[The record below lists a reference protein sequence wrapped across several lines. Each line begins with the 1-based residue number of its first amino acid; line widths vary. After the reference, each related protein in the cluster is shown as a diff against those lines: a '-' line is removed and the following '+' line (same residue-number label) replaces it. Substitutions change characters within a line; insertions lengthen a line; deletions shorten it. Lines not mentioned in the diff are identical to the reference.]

1 MDISELVS
9 IHSIGH
15 GLKDVKVEF
24 KKDTALDVS
33 DVSIKG
39 KQGEILNIPRWIA
52 DVLES
57 EKHVEIQ
64 DVDMLVELKQAVEK
78 EKMLG
83 QFDLSTL
90 QVQHQADPH
99 FYIKMKSYMDG
110 LPEKDYDKVES
121 MLNTLLRTRQT
132 KIIRLA
138 DTSKLTADIS
148 QKLSIEEREFY
159 NNLHDNSSKFSKT
172 IIGNK
177 K

>member
-1 MDISELVS
+1 MHL
-9 IHSIGH
+9 IGNS
-15 GLKDVKVEF
+15 LKDVKVEF

-33 DVSIKG
+33 DISIKG
-39 KQGEILNIPRWIA
+39 KQGEILNSPKWVA
-52 DVLES
+52 NVLES
-57 EKHVEIQ
+57 EKYVEIQ

-90 QVQHQADPH
+90 QVQHQADSH
-99 FYIKMKSYMDG
+99 FYIKMKSYMNG

-138 DTSKLTADIS
+138 DASKLTADIS

>member
-1 MDISELVS
+1 M
-9 IHSIGH
+9 HSIGNS
-15 GLKDVKVEF
+15 LKDVKVEF
-24 KKDTALDVS
+24 KKDLKLDAF
-33 DVSIKG
+33 DISIDG
-39 KQGEILNIPRWIA
+39 KQGEIINIPGWIA

-83 QFDLSTL
+83 QFDLATL
-90 QVQHQADPH
+90 QVRQQADPH
-99 FYIKMKSYMDG
+99 FYIKMKSYMKR

-138 DTSKLTADIS
+138 DASKLTAEIS

-172 IIGNK
+172 IIGSK

>member
-1 MDISELVS
+1 M
-9 IHSIGH
+9 HSIGNS
-15 GLKDVKVEF
+15 LKDVKVEF
-24 KKDTALDVS
+24 KKDVTLDVS
-33 DVSIKG
+33 DISIKG
-39 KQGEILNIPRWIA
+39 KQGEILNIPRWVA
-52 DVLES
+52 NVLES

-83 QFDLSTL
+83 QFDLATL
-90 QVQHQADPH
+90 QVQHQVDPH
-99 FYIKMKSYMDG
+99 FYIKMKSYMNR

-138 DTSKLTADIS
+138 DASKLTADIS

-172 IIGNK
+172 IIGSK

>member
-1 MDISELVS
+1 MSELVNM
-9 IHSIGH
+9 HSIGNS
-15 GLKDVKVEF
+15 LKDVKVEF
-24 KKDTALDVS
+24 KKDLKLDAF
-33 DVSIKG
+33 DISIDG
-39 KQGEILNIPRWIA
+39 KQGEILNIPGWIA

-83 QFDLSTL
+83 QFDLATL
-90 QVQHQADPH
+90 QVRQQADPH
-99 FYIKMKSYMDG
+99 FYIKMKSYMKR

-138 DTSKLTADIS
+138 DASKLTAEIS

-172 IIGNK
+172 IIGSK

>member
-1 MDISELVS
+1 MSELVHM
-9 IHSIGH
+9 HSIGH
-15 GLKDVKVEF
+15 SLTDVKVEF
-24 KKDTALDVS
+24 KKDTDLNVLDLSV
-33 DVSIKG
+33 KG
-39 KQGEILNIPRWIA
+39 KQGDILNIPRWIA
-52 DVLES
+52 EVLQS
-57 EKHVEIQ
+57 EKYVEIQ

-90 QVQHQADPH
+90 QVQQQADSY
-99 FYIKMKSYMDG
+99 FYIKMKSYMKG
-110 LPEKDYDKVES
+110 LSEKDCDRVEG
-121 MLNTLLRTRQT
+121 MLNTLVRTRRT

-138 DTSKLTADIS
+138 DTSKLTAEIS

-172 IIGNK
+172 TVGNK

>member
-1 MDISELVS
+1 MEISELVH

-15 GLKDVKVEF
+15 NLTDVKVEF
-24 KKDTALDVS
+24 KKNTALDIS
-33 DVSIKG
+33 GVSIQG
-39 KQGEILNIPRWIA
+39 KMGEILNIPRWTAEI
-52 DVLES
+52 LES
-57 EKHVEIQ
+57 EKYVEIQ
-64 DVDMLVELKQAVEK
+64 DIDMLVELKQALEK

-90 QVQHQADPH
+90 QVQQQADPH
-99 FYIKMKSYMDG
+99 FYIKMKSYMKG

-138 DTSKLTADIS
+138 DSSKITAEIS
-148 QKLSIEEREFY
+148 QKLSIEELEFY
-159 NNLHDNSSKFSKT
+159 NNLHDNSSRFSKS

>member
-1 MDISELVS
+1 MEISELVHM
-9 IHSIGH
+9 HSIGNS
-15 GLKDVKVEF
+15 LKDVKVEF
-24 KKDTALDVS
+24 KKDVALDVS
-33 DVSIKG
+33 DISIKG
-39 KQGEILNIPRWIA
+39 KQGEILNIPRWVA

-90 QVQHQADPH
+90 QVQHQADSH
-99 FYIKMKSYMDG
+99 FYIKMKSYMNG

-138 DTSKLTADIS
+138 DASKLTADIS

>member
-1 MDISELVS
+1 M
-9 IHSIGH
+9 HSIGNN
-15 GLKDVKVEF
+15 LKNVKVEF

-33 DVSIKG
+33 DISIKG
-39 KQGEILNIPRWIA
+39 KQGEILNIPIWVA
-52 DVLES
+52 NVLES
-57 EKHVEIQ
+57 EKYVEIQ
-64 DVDMLVELKQAVEK
+64 DVDMLIELKQAVEK

-83 QFDLSTL
+83 QFDLATL
-90 QVQHQADPH
+90 QVQHQVDPH
-99 FYIKMKSYMDG
+99 FYIKMKSYMNR

-138 DTSKLTADIS
+138 DTSKLPADIS

-177 K
+177 I

>member
-1 MDISELVS
+1 M
-9 IHSIGH
+9 HSIGNS
-15 GLKDVKVEF
+15 LKDVKVEF

-33 DVSIKG
+33 DISIKG
-39 KQGEILNIPRWIA
+39 KQGEILNIPRWVA
-52 DVLES
+52 NVLES
-57 EKHVEIQ
+57 EKYVEIQ

-90 QVQHQADPH
+90 QVQHQADSH
-99 FYIKMKSYMDG
+99 FYIKMKSYMNG

-138 DTSKLTADIS
+138 DASKLTADIS
-148 QKLSIEEREFY
+148 QKLSIEECEFY

>member
-1 MDISELVS
+1 MSELVR
-9 IHSIGH
+9 IHSIGN

-24 KKDTALDVS
+24 KKDLKLDIL
-33 DVSIKG
+33 DISIEG
-39 KQGEILNIPRWIA
+39 KQGEILNIPRWVA
-52 DVLES
+52 EVLES

-64 DVDMLVELKQAVEK
+64 DVDMVVELKQAVEK

-83 QFDLSTL
+83 QFDLAVL
-90 QVQHQADPH
+90 QVQQQADPH
-99 FYIKMKSYMDG
+99 FYIKMKSYMKR
-110 LPEKDYDKVES
+110 LPEKDYDMVES

-138 DTSKLTADIS
+138 DASKLTAEIS
-148 QKLSIEEREFY
+148 HKLSIEEREFY

-177 K
+177 R

>member
-1 MDISELVS
+1 
-9 IHSIGH
+9 
-15 GLKDVKVEF
+15 
-24 KKDTALDVS
+24 
-33 DVSIKG
+33 
-39 KQGEILNIPRWIA
+39 
-52 DVLES
+52 
-57 EKHVEIQ
+57 
-64 DVDMLVELKQAVEK
+64 MLVELKQAVEK

-83 QFDLSTL
+83 QFDLATL
-90 QVQHQADPH
+90 QVQHQADPY
-99 FYIKMKSYMDG
+99 FYIKMKSYMNE

-138 DTSKLTADIS
+138 DASKLTADIS

>member
-1 MDISELVS
+1 MEISELVH

-15 GLKDVKVEF
+15 SLTDVKVEF
-24 KKDTALDVS
+24 KKDTALDIS
-33 DVSIKG
+33 GVSIQG
-39 KQGEILNIPRWIA
+39 KMGEILNIPRWTAKI
-52 DVLES
+52 LES
-57 EKHVEIQ
+57 EKYVEIQ
-64 DVDMLVELKQAVEK
+64 DIDMLVELKQALEK

-90 QVQHQADPH
+90 QVQQQADPH
-99 FYIKMKSYMDG
+99 FYIKMKSYMKG

-138 DTSKLTADIS
+138 DASKLTAEIS
-148 QKLSIEEREFY
+148 QKLSIEECEFY
-159 NNLHDNSSKFSKT
+159 NNLHANSSKFSKT
-172 IIGNK
+172 IVGNK

>member
-1 MDISELVS
+1 MSEL
-9 IHSIGH
+9 IHMHSIGNN
-15 GLKDVKVEF
+15 LNDVKVEF
-24 KKDTALDVS
+24 KKELKLDTS
-33 DVSIKG
+33 GISIDG

-52 DVLES
+52 EILES

-90 QVQHQADPH
+90 QVQQQADPH
-99 FYIKMKSYMDG
+99 FYIKMKSYMKR

-138 DTSKLTADIS
+138 DSSKITAEIS
-148 QKLSIEEREFY
+148 QKLSIEELEFY
-159 NNLHDNSSKFSKT
+159 NNLHDNSSRFSKS

>member
-1 MDISELVS
+1 M
-9 IHSIGH
+9 HSIGNS
-15 GLKDVKVEF
+15 LKDVKVEF

-33 DVSIKG
+33 DISIKG
-39 KQGEILNIPRWIA
+39 KQGEILNIPKWVA
-52 DVLES
+52 NVLES
-57 EKHVEIQ
+57 EKYVEIQ
-64 DVDMLVELKQAVEK
+64 DVDMLIELKQAVDK

-90 QVQHQADPH
+90 QVQHQADSH
-99 FYIKMKSYMDG
+99 FYIKMKSYMNG

-138 DTSKLTADIS
+138 DASKLTADIS

>member
-1 MDISELVS
+1 MSELVHM
-9 IHSIGH
+9 HSIGNS
-15 GLKDVKVEF
+15 LKDVKVEF
-24 KKDTALDVS
+24 KKDLKLDVS
-33 DVSIKG
+33 GISIEG
-39 KQGEILNIPRWIA
+39 KQGEILNIPRWVA
-52 DVLES
+52 EVLES

-90 QVQHQADPH
+90 QVQHQADPY
-99 FYIKMKSYMDG
+99 FYIKMKSYMKR
-110 LPEKDYDKVES
+110 LPEKDYDVVES

-132 KIIRLA
+132 KIIRIA
-138 DTSKLTADIS
+138 DASKLIPKIS

>member
-1 MDISELVS
+1 M
-9 IHSIGH
+9 HSIGNS
-15 GLKDVKVEF
+15 LKNVKVEF

-33 DVSIKG
+33 DISIKG
-39 KQGEILNIPRWIA
+39 KQGEILNIPKWVA
-52 DVLES
+52 NVLES
-57 EKHVEIQ
+57 EKYVEIQ

-90 QVQHQADPH
+90 QVQHQADSH
-99 FYIKMKSYMDG
+99 FYIKMKSYMNG

-138 DTSKLTADIS
+138 DASKLTADVS

>member
-1 MDISELVS
+1 M
-9 IHSIGH
+9 HSIGNS
-15 GLKDVKVEF
+15 LKNVKVEF

-33 DVSIKG
+33 DISIKG
-39 KQGEILNIPRWIA
+39 KQGEILNIPRWVA
-52 DVLES
+52 NVLES

-90 QVQHQADPH
+90 QVQHQVDPH
-99 FYIKMKSYMDG
+99 FYIKMKSYMKR
-110 LPEKDYDKVES
+110 LSEKDYDKVEG
-121 MLNTLLRTRQT
+121 MLNKLLRTRQT

-138 DTSKLTADIS
+138 DTSKLTANIS
-148 QKLSIEEREFY
+148 QKLSVEEREFY
-159 NNLHDNSSKFSKT
+159 NNLHDNSTKFSKT
-172 IIGNK
+172 VLGNK

>member
-1 MDISELVS
+1 M
-9 IHSIGH
+9 HSIGNS
-15 GLKDVKVEF
+15 LKNVKVEF
-24 KKDTALDVS
+24 KKDSALDVS
-33 DVSIKG
+33 DISIKG
-39 KQGEILNIPRWIA
+39 KQGEILNIPRWVA
-52 DVLES
+52 NVLES
-57 EKHVEIQ
+57 EKYVEIQ
-64 DVDMLVELKQAVEK
+64 DVDMLIELKQAVEK

-83 QFDLSTL
+83 QFALSSL
-90 QVQHQADPH
+90 LVQHLTDSH
-99 FYIKMKSYMDG
+99 FYIKMKSYMNG

-138 DTSKLTADIS
+138 DASKLTADIS

>member
-1 MDISELVS
+1 MSELVHM
-9 IHSIGH
+9 HSIGH
-15 GLKDVKVEF
+15 SLTDVKVEF
-24 KKDTALDVS
+24 KKDTDLNVLDLSV
-33 DVSIKG
+33 KG

-52 DVLES
+52 EVLQS
-57 EKHVEIQ
+57 EKYVEIQ

-90 QVQHQADPH
+90 QVQQQADSY
-99 FYIKMKSYMDG
+99 FYIKMKSYMSG
-110 LPEKDYDKVES
+110 LSEKDSDRVEG
-121 MLNTLLRTRQT
+121 MLNTLVRTRRT

-138 DTSKLTADIS
+138 DTSKLTAEIS

-172 IIGNK
+172 TVGNK

>member
-1 MDISELVS
+1 MSEL
-9 IHSIGH
+9 IHMHSIGNS
-15 GLKDVKVEF
+15 LNDVKVEF
-24 KKDTALDVS
+24 KKDLKLNTLGI
-33 DVSIKG
+33 SIDG
-39 KQGEILNIPRWIA
+39 KQCEILNIPGLIA

-83 QFDLSTL
+83 QFDLATL
-90 QVQHQADPH
+90 QVQQQADPY
-99 FYIKMKSYMDG
+99 FYIKMKSYMKR
-110 LPEKDYDKVES
+110 LPEKDYDVVES

-132 KIIRLA
+132 KMIRIA
-138 DTSKLTADIS
+138 DASKLTAEIS
-148 QKLSIEEREFY
+148 RKLSIEEREFY

-172 IIGNK
+172 IIGGK

>member
-1 MDISELVS
+1 MSELVH

-15 GLKDVKVEF
+15 SLTDVKVEF
-24 KKDTALDVS
+24 KKDTDLNVLDLSV
-33 DVSIKG
+33 KG

-52 DVLES
+52 EVLQS
-57 EKHVEIQ
+57 EKYVEIQ

-90 QVQHQADPH
+90 QVQQQADSY
-99 FYIKMKSYMDG
+99 FYIKMKSYMSG
-110 LPEKDYDKVES
+110 LSEKDSDRVEG
-121 MLNTLLRTRQT
+121 MLNTLVRTRRT
-132 KIIRLA
+132 KITRLA
-138 DTSKLTADIS
+138 DTSKLTAEIS

-172 IIGNK
+172 TVGNK

>member
-1 MDISELVS
+1 MHV
-9 IHSIGH
+9 IGNS
-15 GLKDVKVEF
+15 LKDVKVEF

-33 DVSIKG
+33 DISIKG
-39 KQGEILNIPRWIA
+39 KQGEILNIPRWVANI
-52 DVLES
+52 LES

-64 DVDMLVELKQAVEK
+64 DVDMLIELKQAVEK

-90 QVQHQADPH
+90 QVQQQADTH
-99 FYIKMKSYMDG
+99 FYIKMKSYMKG
-110 LPEKDYDKVES
+110 LPEKDYDKVQS
-121 MLNTLLRTRQT
+121 LLNTLVRTRQT
-132 KIIRLA
+132 KIVRLA
-138 DTSKLTADIS
+138 DTSKLTAEIS

>member
-1 MDISELVS
+1 MSELVR
-9 IHSIGH
+9 IHSIGN

-24 KKDTALDVS
+24 KKDLKLDIL
-33 DVSIKG
+33 DISIKG
-39 KQGEILNIPRWIA
+39 KQGEILNIPRWVA
-52 DVLES
+52 EVLES

-64 DVDMLVELKQAVEK
+64 DVNMVVELKQAVEK

-83 QFDLSTL
+83 QFDLAVL
-90 QVQHQADPH
+90 QVQQQADPH
-99 FYIKMKSYMDG
+99 FYIKMKSYMKR
-110 LPEKDYDKVES
+110 LPEKDYDRVES

-177 K
+177 R

>member
-1 MDISELVS
+1 M
-9 IHSIGH
+9 HSVGNS
-15 GLKDVKVEF
+15 LKNVKVEF

-33 DVSIKG
+33 DISIKG
-39 KQGEILNIPRWIA
+39 KQGEILNIPRWVA
-52 DVLES
+52 NVLES
-57 EKHVEIQ
+57 EKYVEIQ

-90 QVQHQADPH
+90 QVQHQVDPH
-99 FYIKMKSYMDG
+99 FYIKMKSYMNG
-110 LPEKDYDKVES
+110 LPEKDYDKVQS

-138 DTSKLTADIS
+138 DASKLTADIS
-148 QKLSIEEREFY
+148 QKLSIEREFY

>member
-1 MDISELVS
+1 
-9 IHSIGH
+9 
-15 GLKDVKVEF
+15 
-24 KKDTALDVS
+24 
-33 DVSIKG
+33 
-39 KQGEILNIPRWIA
+39 
-52 DVLES
+52 
-57 EKHVEIQ
+57 
-64 DVDMLVELKQAVEK
+64 
-78 EKMLG
+78 MLG

-90 QVQHQADPH
+90 QVQHQTDSR
-99 FYIKMKSYMDG
+99 FYVKMKSYMNG
-110 LPEKDYDKVES
+110 LHEKDYDKVES

-138 DTSKLTADIS
+138 DTSKLTSEIS

>member
-1 MDISELVS
+1 MSELVHM
-9 IHSIGH
+9 HSIGH
-15 GLKDVKVEF
+15 NLNDVKVEF
-24 KKDTALDVS
+24 KKDTTLNVS
-33 DVSIKG
+33 GISMQG
-39 KQGEILNIPRWIA
+39 KTGEILNLPRWVA
-52 DVLES
+52 EVLQS
-57 EKHVEIQ
+57 EKQVGIQ

-90 QVQHQADPH
+90 QVQQQSDPH
-99 FYIKMKSYMDG
+99 FYIKMKSYMNR
-110 LPEKDYDKVES
+110 LPEKDYDKVGS

-159 NNLHDNSSKFSKT
+159 NNLHDNSSRFSKA
-172 IIGNK
+172 IMDNK